1 VPIGGAP
8 TALAVTTE
16 ALVVLDSERGRVL
29 RLDPHTQRVTDVAN
43 VGGFP
48 TALAVGDRPAL
59 WTVDARRGVLTRV
72 TR

>member
-1 VPIGGAP
+1 
-8 TALAVTTE
+8 
-16 ALVVLDSERGRVL
+16 VLDSERGRVV
-29 RLDPHTQRVTDVAN
+29 RLDPRTQRVTDVAD